1 MDHVS
6 INNENNK
13 YVIGLIK
20 QIKNLI
26 EKEDLE
32 NTMKLSELTSEY
44 DKNRVLIEKS
54 YDTKDSIEDSIRKMV
69 QIRQT
74 ISEEIKNSLQELYNK
89 HKELKETEQILKNEI
104 LANNTKTQEIEKEL
118 GIDTRDYT
126 KQLLQ
131 LESNLPVLIKS
142 IDELNKKKPVIEKKK
157 EKYANFKIKINEL
170 SKHYNARFAAYTK
183 VNEQL
188 KDELPP
194 DEKNKAINEQKD
206 ISDNLNK
213 LYSEII
219 SILSEI
225 SHNSAVVTNYREN
238 EKNGNNE
245 LNVLFKN
252 KYLKYKMKY
261 ITLKKQFI

>member
-157 EKYANFKIKINEL
+157 RKIC
-170 SKHYNARFAAYTK
+170 
-183 VNEQL
+183 
-188 KDELPP
+188 
-194 DEKNKAINEQKD
+194 
-206 ISDNLNK
+206 
-213 LYSEII
+213 
-219 SILSEI
+219 
-225 SHNSAVVTNYREN
+225 
-238 EKNGNNE
+238 
-245 LNVLFKN
+245 
-252 KYLKYKMKY
+252 
-261 ITLKKQFI
+261 

>member
-1 MDHVS
+1 M
-6 INNENNK
+6 
-13 YVIGLIK
+13 
-20 QIKNLI
+20 
-26 EKEDLE
+26 
-32 NTMKLSELTSEY
+32 
-44 DKNRVLIEKS
+44 
-54 YDTKDSIEDSIRKMV
+54 
-69 QIRQT
+69 
-74 ISEEIKNSLQELYNK
+74 
-89 HKELKETEQILKNEI
+89 
-104 LANNTKTQEIEKEL
+104 
-118 GIDTRDYT
+118 
-126 KQLLQ
+126 
-131 LESNLPVLIKS
+131 
-142 IDELNKKKPVIEKKK
+142 
-157 EKYANFKIKINEL
+157 
-170 SKHYNARFAAYTK
+170 
-183 VNEQL
+183 
-188 KDELPP
+188 PP